1 MIGKEHT
8 AITIVLILA
17 LFASCALAVG
27 WAIHCRAYKNRQREL
42 TAANTTLR
50 QRADLLQDELDALK
64 AQAEKTLEELLA
76 TNGTLADTNETLSVN
91 LGGFRETLE
100 AVTSEN
106 INLIKD
112 VRQLHEDS
120 QKQSAQSRET
130 VSQLTATVV
139 ALTGDLKTANGRLG
153 ELMDKL
159 QSKTKETAE
168 LAIKVNTLVEMVA
181 RLRVT
186 TGATTGPL
194 VQPDPNSV
202 PSADAD
208 SLPEG

>member
-1 MIGKEHT
+1 MIRKEHT
-8 AITIVLILA
+8 AITIILILT
-17 LFASCALAVG
+17 LFVSCALAVG
-27 WAIHCRAYKNRQREL
+27 WAIHCRAYKSRQREL

-50 QRADLLQDELDALK
+50 QRADLLQNELDALK

-76 TNGTLADTNETLSVN
+76 TNGTLADTNETLLVN
-91 LGGFRETLE
+91 LGGFREMLE

-120 QKQSAQSRET
+120 QKQSAHSRET

-139 ALTGDLKTANGRLG
+139 ALTGDLKTANGQLG

-194 VQPDPNSV
+194 VQTDPNSV
-202 PSADAD
+202 PTADAN
-208 SLPEG
+208 SPPKG

>member
-17 LFASCALAVG
+17 LLVSCALAVG
-27 WAIHCRAYKNRQREL
+27 WAVHCRAYKSRQREL

-50 QRADLLQDELDALK
+50 QRAGLLQDELDALK
-64 AQAEKTLEELLA
+64 AKAEETLEELLA
-76 TNGTLADTNETLSVN
+76 TNATLADTNETLSVH
-91 LGGFRETLE
+91 LGGFRETLK

-106 INLIKD
+106 IGLIED

-130 VSQLTATVV
+130 VSQLTETVV
-139 ALTGDLKTANGRLG
+139 ALTGDLKTANERLG

-159 QSKTKETAE
+159 QSKTEEATD

-186 TGATTGPL
+186 TGSATGPL
-194 VQPDPNSV
+194 VLPDPNSV
-202 PSADAD
+202 PTSDTN